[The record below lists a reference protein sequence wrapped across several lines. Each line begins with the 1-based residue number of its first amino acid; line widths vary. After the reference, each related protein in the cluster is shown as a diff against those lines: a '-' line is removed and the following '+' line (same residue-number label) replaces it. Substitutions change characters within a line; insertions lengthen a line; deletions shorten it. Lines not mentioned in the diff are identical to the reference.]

1 MRGAADVARFVAMGH
16 EVGDQRPEPV
26 RKVAC
31 HRDRS
36 GHGRHRHQSAA
47 SAWQGCMCHTSMV
60 NLRVDVPVGV
70 AMMLVMV
77 MGSLGLGGAQGKEC
91 CRYQQSHTQYLFV
104 CCSLVAL
111 PEVLGL
117 SAARC

>member
-1 MRGAADVARFVAMGH
+1 
-16 EVGDQRPEPV
+16 
-26 RKVAC
+26 
-31 HRDRS
+31 
-36 GHGRHRHQSAA
+36 
-47 SAWQGCMCHTSMV
+47 MV

-70 AMMLVMV
+70 TMMLVMV

-111 PEVLGL
+111 PEVLVL